1 MRGVIAFLIGLMVFA
16 LPALADD
23 SDDWPN
29 CGGSNSGSVI
39 AACTRILQRWE
50 DSQSNLA
57 VALNNRGLA
66 YANAGQNDKAM
77 ADLDPAID
85 FGPQMATASLNRG
98 ADYENMGEHGRGIA
112 DYSRAISL

>member
-1 MRGVIAFLIGLMVFA
+1 VEVAMRGVIAFLIGLMVFA

-23 SDDWPN
+23 SDDWPD

-57 VALNNRGLA
+57 VAFNIG
-66 YANAGQNDKAM
+66 
-77 ADLDPAID
+77 
-85 FGPQMATASLNRG
+85 
-98 ADYENMGEHGRGIA
+98 
-112 DYSRAISL
+112 